1 MTIGPTRSQ
10 HAEEVCEYVWLALGA
25 FDKSHVAAQGITDW
39 QRDNDFSRNSLS
51 AISEIVSYVE
61 AFVVESLIK
70 HADLVSAEA
79 PVPIA
84 QIVMDSITKP
94 VEGSWAARRRFIW
107 LWLKVDLSGAA
118 WWRRWMGFVEARNAW
133 AHGQGSLTTRQQKDQ
148 QIRVE
153 IRDAGLT
160 LSGSRISGNP
170 DDVRRCAR
178 SAVEVVDWIDQRVKR
193 E

>member
-1 MTIGPTRSQ
+1 MTIDPIRSQ

-25 FDKSHVAAQGITDW
+25 FDKSHTASRRITDW
-39 QRDNDFSRNSLS
+39 QRNDDYYRNSLS

-61 AFVVESLIK
+61 VFVVESLTK

-84 QIVMDSITKP
+84 QIVMESITKQ
-94 VEGSWAARRRFIW
+94 VESSWAARRRFIL
-107 LWLKVDLSGAA
+107 LWLQVDLSGAA

-133 AHGQGSLTTRQQKDQ
+133 AHGQGNLTPRQQKDQ
-148 QIRVE
+148 QIRAE